1 MVEAQNANVSVNT
14 LVKHKAVALPTRS
27 SSDRKLPTHNTP
39 RQNAVTPC
47 HRMVEPTTTTPELPD
62 ICHRYRWAFSR
73 PSTDFSSIDT
83 SLKQDN
89 LCKPIFCIFSS
100 TVSSLLISMYPR
112 EGKRT
117 IRACWTPARISY
129 LKKLHVSLWS

>member
-73 PSTDFSSIDT
+73 PSTDFICT
-83 SLKQDN
+83 LGKGNEQFV
-89 LCKPIFCIFSS
+89 LAG
-100 TVSSLLISMYPR
+100 LLLEYH
-112 EGKRT
+112 T
-117 IRACWTPARISY
+117 
-129 LKKLHVSLWS
+129 

>member
-1 MVEAQNANVSVNT
+1 MLNVYEPDGVKRTTLSPMVEAQNANVSVNT

-27 SSDRKLPTHNTP
+27 
-39 RQNAVTPC
+39 
-47 HRMVEPTTTTPELPD
+47 RMVEPTTTTPELPD